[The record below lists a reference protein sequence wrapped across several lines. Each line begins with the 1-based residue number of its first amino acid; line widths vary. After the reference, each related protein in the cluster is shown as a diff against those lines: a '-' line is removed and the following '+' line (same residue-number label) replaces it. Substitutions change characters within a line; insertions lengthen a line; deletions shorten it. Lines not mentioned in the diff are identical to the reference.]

1 MTNSDIKT
9 SEIINS
15 DKMQVYKG
23 LEITTNK
30 ISLHERQNIP
40 HHYLAEFERYFREYP
55 SEKVESLKGKAGWD
69 QMRRDGGWDLRRLD
83 ATAAVGKAGFSCADG
98 AHDDDDHVFFMVV
111 TVGLESGRSCDGIA
125 GLVVVEVA
133 MRVNVDGLL
142 PVELRRLRRNESE
155 RKE

>member
-1 MTNSDIKT
+1 
-9 SEIINS
+9 
-15 DKMQVYKG
+15 MQVYKG

-55 SEKVESLKGKAGWD
+55 SEKVESLKGKAGRD
-69 QMRRDGGWDLRRLD
+69 QMRR
-83 ATAAVGKAGFSCADG
+83 
-98 AHDDDDHVFFMVV
+98 
-111 TVGLESGRSCDGIA
+111 VGLESGRSCDGIA

-133 MRVNVDGLL
+133 MRVNIDGLL
-142 PVELRRLRRNESE
+142 QVERHRLRRNESE